1 MHIPGLNYQLYL
13 LEQLVT
19 ETIPALCS
27 NAAPEQT
34 AADTLLAALKVE
46 AKRTERALAEAAYRC
61 SKEYSLYLFIEQHQ
75 KKLIELADYIYTAPF
90 QEPLRIGCINCIT
103 DLLQYLQ
110 WHFEGYF
117 NTKLLMPVY
126 NALATAKQTAANSR
140 ALQKKFGRSNV
151 NPALLQAVLSV
162 FNDYSKHLHYA
173 SYHRNNYLHFA
184 FEELLQAAGEASF
197 TDCLYRINF
206 NLPLCIHYLQQQAEQ
221 ELTPALSVAEKIKL
235 LYSRRKKLLLL
246 QTVPDKA
253 LCYGTPG
260 LRQVILEWLEEEIDF
275 TEREYMHS
283 HTALP
288 GKATPLLRAVKAINI
303 QLSAPEIALLARL
316 LLEKG
321 FFTAADR
328 PALLRQIA
336 AYFTSKGT
344 NGKQLSW
351 ESLNSKYSA
360 VEQSTVLSVRN
371 LLFDLN
377 NRLREIERGLK

>member
-27 NAAPEQT
+27 NTAAEQN

-46 AKRTERALAEAAYRC
+46 TKRTERSLTEAAYQC
-61 SKEYSLYLFIEQHQ
+61 SNEYSLHLFIEQHQ
-75 KKLIELADYIYTAPF
+75 KKLTELADYIYSAPVT
-90 QEPLRIGCINCIT
+90 EPLRSGCLNCIT

-117 NTKLLMPVY
+117 NTMLVMPVY
-126 NALATAKQTAANSR
+126 QAAVSTLQTAANGR
-140 ALQKKFGRSNV
+140 VLQKKLRRHTI

-162 FNDYSKHLHYA
+162 FTDYGKHA
-173 SYHRNNYLHFA
+173 SYHRSSYLQFA
-184 FEELLQAAGEASF
+184 FEQLLPVTDDASF

-206 NLPLCIHYLQQQAEQ
+206 NLPLCIQYVQQQTEAA
-221 ELTPALSVAEKIKL
+221 LSPALAVSEKIKL

-246 QTVPDKA
+246 QPVPDKV
-253 LCYGTPG
+253 LCYGAAG
-260 LRQVILEWLEEEIDF
+260 LRQVMLEWLEEEIDF
-275 TEREYMHS
+275 TEREYIHI

-288 GKATPLLRAVKAINI
+288 AKKQLLRASKAINI
-303 QLSAPEIALLARL
+303 RLSAPEIALVARL

-321 FFTAADR
+321 LFTATDR

-360 VEQSTVLSVRN
+360 VEQSTVLSVRT